1 MLLSTSNLQFSRW
14 TFFKHLT
21 PRKFK
26 LAPPLCQHK
35 SVATLSHFGI
45 LTSRQKDQI
54 HLYVETLLQWN
65 KVFSFSHSHNTTQ
78 THTLPWHVTHN
89 NCNCCA
95 WTLQQLE
102 RWMKGWKDT
111 WKTPSRFCLRWATV
125 TARTAALRAISW
137 VSSMSELALAFP
149 E

>member
-65 KVFSFSHSHNTTQ
+65 KVFNFSHSHVTNAPSPLTL
-78 THTLPWHVTHN
+78 THR
-89 NCNCCA
+89 NCNCSA
-95 WTLQQLE
+95 WISPLLE
-102 RWMKGWKDT
+102 RWMKWWRGT
-111 WKTPSRFCLRWATV
+111 WRIPSRFCLRSATV

-137 VSSMSELALAFP
+137 VSSMSEPALAFP